1 MAEETRT
8 TWMRRYTIDPE
19 LAEEFL
25 AFLRDEVIPAREQ
38 FGFRVE
44 QMWIDADRTQ
54 LTWFVSRAGDSAAYA
69 AAEQEWEQSEIRG
82 ILFADKPKYALA
94 KDLREVLPLR

>member
-19 LAEEFL
+19 LADEFFT
-25 AFLRDEVIPAREQ
+25 FLEDEVIPAREQ

-44 QMWIDADRTQ
+44 QMWVDADRTQ
-54 LTWFVSRAGDSAAYA
+54 LTWFVSREGDSAEYA
-69 AAEQEWEQSEIRG
+69 DAERRWEESEIRG

-94 KDLREVLPLR
+94 KDLREVRPLR